1 MLQRMETGH
10 PGHPGRNAQ
19 RHVVEVPTSEA
30 EPALILP
37 LHVMASNAV
46 D

>member
-1 MLQRMETGH
+1 METGH
-10 PGHPGRNAQ
+10 PGHPGRNAP
-19 RHVVEVPTSEA
+19 RPVVEVPTPEA

-37 LHVMASNAV
+37 LHAMASNAP